1 MSSLT
6 LWLMI
11 GVATGFVL
19 IVADLLVTP
28 VIRGWRSWPV
38 LEWLPGAEPGT
49 LSARLID
56 NLLAL
61 AMIAAIVLA
70 FRFAG
75 FV

>member
-11 GVATGFVL
+11 GVAAGFVL
-19 IVADLLVTP
+19 IAADLLVTP

-38 LEWLPGAEPGT
+38 LEWLPGAAPGT
-49 LSARLID
+49 LGARLTD
-56 NLLAL
+56 NCLAL
-61 AMIAAIVLA
+61 ALVAAIVLA